1 MKKRALAI
9 ALSLALLLS
18 VFVPGTLATSSTET
32 ETDTTTVVSQS
43 DTEVLAEDGE
53 GTLSGDGQSVVT
65 DGDTVTG
72 DGQTTGEGTVTGDGQ
87 TADEGTVTGD
97 GQTTGEGTVTGD
109 GQTTDQGAVTGD
121 GQTTDQGTVT
131 GDGQTTEEGT
141 VTGDGQTAG
150 EGTVTDDGQTVDEGN
165 VTGDGQTADP
175 TEATAATEPTVAADP
190 TETTAATEPTD
201 PVCTCPGTEEE
212 KAAEGFVHQEGC
224 PYYVET
230 APAMP
235 QLMLMIAADIRAG
248 GSETI
253 GPGWFRFTNVQTP
266 DGFVGVEEGE
276 ITAGKVPDIKGYTFV
291 GAYVEDIP
299 VDRIGQIVFEGKTYV
314 YYTTEGS
321 SDVAAMVLGDEDTIE
336 LRYSL
341 DAVQITYSVTVD
353 GKTVDGN
360 TVEGVPYGG
369 NTSQQIQV
377 IPSTNPTEVFPGN
390 LYSFTVEI
398 PRGYQATVYVNS
410 EKQDPELGR
419 FPEYKND
426 GTTDDA
432 ITSIGPETVYWANY
446 SVENAEGP
454 QSVRVDLKEIEP
466 KFSAEL
472 ITDTKYFKDGDIPR
486 ASYQVNDANGTTGEI
501 INGSVTWKVTTN
513 RNNWVMNKLEI
524 NETKIEVPFSNNSPI
539 VTTLPSGTV
548 VTVSRVE
555 RGNNYVYS
563 IACTNCY
570 EDLVVTA
577 GNLNGVNHQEYM
589 PWEYVGVAQA
599 QYFHGGDWHD
609 LTIGVPVKRSDLET
623 STSRTDS
630 GWTSTTTTTTY
641 TAQFRFKPL
650 PGYGNPNLT
659 INDKT
664 IKATLGTDGWFTT
677 AETEV
682 YTTTTTQGWGGPS
695 TTTDD
700 KEFGGYTRYIDIIAQ
715 PIDVPVD
722 YQSGTVSGATN
733 IPQDSGTYN
742 LTNNPQVRIPTTI
755 PMDPRKEMVFQ
766 GWQNGAEIY
775 LPNAV
780 IDLEDLAI
788 ENGKVTFT
796 AQWISVENATQIQFT
811 IQIVEDSAS
820 GEVLKEITSNAPK
833 GVPIILDVNSDT
845 IQTWRDEHPEY
856 EISDDNT
863 LYHDSISQGDVV
875 KLIVKERTA
884 TITYTVIGPEGAGTV
899 TPPFESVKVK
909 SGEAS
914 GSTPTAKTGYR
925 FVGWYEDQDCTKK
938 VDASWVDADGKL
950 TPKKSGELWEDAV
963 YYAKFEPAVASLTIT
978 ASGIEGTYD
987 AQGTI
992 YQVEVDAADGE
1003 SDKTFYVSINGES
1016 SVTIENLPYGEY
1028 TVTPMNDWSWRY
1040 DNPTSQT
1047 VTPKVQGDGT
1057 TMAASVTFDYGI
1069 QNYKWL
1075 SGNDYFACN

>member
-32 ETDTTTVVSQS
+32 ETDTTTVVSQP

-175 TEATAATEPTVAADP
+175 TEATAATEPT
-190 TETTAATEPTD
+190 ETTAATDPTEP
-201 PVCTCPGTEEE
+201 
-212 KAAEGFVHQEGC
+212 ANI
-224 PYYVET
+224 
-230 APAMP
+230 MP
-235 QLMLMIAADIRAG
+235 QLMMLIEHDMLAG
-248 GSETI
+248 GSEKI
-253 GPGWFRFTNVQTP
+253 DPKWFTFT
-266 DGFVGVEEGE
+266 GGVEMPGSFSGVVEGK
-276 ITAGKVPDIKGYTFV
+276 ITAGDVPTFDDYTFV

-299 VDRIGQIVFEGKTYV
+299 VVRIGQIVFEGKTYV
-314 YYTTEGS
+314 YYTTDGS
-321 SDVAAMVLGDEDTIE
+321 SDVAAMVLDEDEGDTIE

-353 GKTVDGN
+353 GQTHANN

-369 NTSQQIQV
+369 NTPQPIQV
-377 IPSTNPTEVFPGN
+377 IPDTNPTEVFPGSK
-390 LYSFTVEI
+390 YSFTVVI
-398 PRGYQATVYVNS
+398 PRGYQAAVYVNDV
-410 EKQDPELGR
+410 KQDPELGL
-419 FPEYKND
+419 FPEYRND
-426 GTTDDA
+426 GTADDA
-432 ITSIGPETVYWANY
+432 IITSDPEPMYWEDY
-446 SVENAEGP
+446 SVQSAEGE
-454 QSVRVDLKEIEP
+454 QNVRVELTGIEP

-472 ITDTKYFKDGDIPR
+472 ITDTKYFKDGNTPR
-486 ASYQVNDANGTTGEI
+486 ATYQVNGVGGTTGDI
-501 INGSVTWKVTTN
+501 TNGSVTWTVTTN

-577 GNLNGVNHQEYM
+577 GNLNGVSHQEYM
-589 PWEYVGVAQA
+589 PWEYVGVAKA
-599 QYFHGGDWHD
+599 QYFYSGDWHD
-609 LTIGVPVKRSDLET
+609 LTIGVPVAKNDLET
-623 STSRTDS
+623 SREVGS
-630 GWTSTTTTTTY
+630 TTTY
-641 TAQFRFKPL
+641 TARFRFQLL
-650 PGYGNPNLT
+650 PGYGTPKLT

-664 IKATLGTDGWFTT
+664 IIATPGTDGWYTT
-677 AETEV
+677 AVTDV
-682 YTTTTTQGWGGPS
+682 YATTSPRWPWDNTSYDYKG
-695 TTTDD
+695 
-700 KEFGGYTRYIDIIAQ
+700 FGGYTRYIDIIAQ
-715 PIDVPVD
+715 PIDVPVE

-733 IPQDSGTYN
+733 IPEDPDKYN
-742 LTNNPQVRIPTTI
+742 LTTNPQVRIPTNI

-766 GWQNGAEIY
+766 GWKNGETTY
-775 LPNAV
+775 SPNAV
-780 IDLEDLAI
+780 IDLAALKIED
-788 ENGKVTFT
+788 GTVTFT
-796 AQWISVENATQIQFT
+796 AQWIDASKAEQIQFI

-820 GEVLKEITSNAPK
+820 GKVLKEITSHAPN

-845 IQTWRDEHPEY
+845 IQTWFDEHPWY

-863 LYHDSISQGDVV
+863 LYHESISNGEVV
-875 KLIVKERTA
+875 NLIVKERTA
-884 TITYTVIGPEGAGTV
+884 TITYTVIGPEGAGAV

-909 SGEAS
+909 TGDAS
-914 GSTPTAKTGYR
+914 GSTPAASNGYR
-925 FVGWYEDQDCTKK
+925 FVGWYTDKACTQP
-938 VDASWVDADGKL
+938 VDTSWVDVNNKL
-950 TPKKSGELWEDAV
+950 TPQKSGSLWADAT

-978 ASGIEGTYD
+978 ANGIEGTYD
-987 AQGTI
+987 EQGTI
-992 YQVEVDAADGE
+992 YRVEVDAADGE
-1003 SDKTFYVSINGES
+1003 SDVTFYVSIDGNS
-1016 SVTIENLPYGEY
+1016 YVTIENLPYGNY
-1028 TVTPMNDWSWRY
+1028 KVTPMNDWSWRY
-1040 DNPTSQT
+1040 RDPGVKTD
-1047 VTPKVQGDGT
+1047 TPEVQGDG

-1075 SGNDYFACN
+1075 SGNDYFECK